1 MGGDTVGAM
10 TDHAARSPLR
20 LVFGGDVMLGRTVS
34 AWIRRFGPHYPL
46 KGVAR
51 QLRDADLAIV
61 NLECAITESLQHWKG
76 EPKAFYFGAPLAAAN
91 ALTDAGI
98 DLVSLANNHVL
109 DYEFAGLTDTLR
121 QLRAQGIAS
130 AGAGA
135 DLRQALAPA
144 IVERK
149 GSRFAMVAMC
159 DHQADFAAT
168 TNRPGMAYID
178 FADES
183 EALDLIEQALVPVRD
198 AGADWPILSLH
209 WGPNMVPEPS
219 PLFRRIAHAA
229 IEMGWKILF
238 GHSAHIFQGIEL
250 YRGCPILYAA
260 GDLVDDYAVDPV
272 LRNDHQLLYEIEID
286 DGAVQRILLHPVFIA
301 DCQARPAAGAQY
313 DFIARRITAL
323 CDAMGTQ
330 VNRFHEKL
338 WIDVAPAA
346 PALRQP

>member
-1 MGGDTVGAM
+1 MATGTQ
-10 TDHAARSPLR
+10 AARPPVR
-20 LVFGGDVMLGRTVS
+20 VVFGGDVMLGRTVA

-51 QLRDADLAIV
+51 QLRDADLAVV
-61 NLECAITESLQHWKG
+61 NLECAITESLQRWKG
-76 EPKAFYFGAPLAAAN
+76 EPKAFYFGAPLAAVN
-91 ALTDAGI
+91 ALSDAGI
-98 DLVSLANNHVL
+98 DLVSLANNHIL
-109 DYEFAGLTDTLR
+109 DYEFEGLADTLW
-121 QLRAQGIAS
+121 QLHAQGIAN

-135 DLRQALAPA
+135 DIGEALAPA
-144 IVERK
+144 VIERK

-168 TNRPGMAYID
+168 PDRPGMAYID

-183 EALDLIEQALVPVRD
+183 EALDLIEKVLAPVRN

-238 GHSAHIFQGIEL
+238 GHSAHIFQGIEF

-272 LRNDHQLLYEIEID
+272 LRNDHQLLYDMEID
-286 DGAVQRILLHPVFIA
+286 NGAVQRILLHPVFIG
-301 DCQARPAAGAQY
+301 DCQARPATGAQF

-323 CDAMGTQ
+323 SDAMGTK

-338 WIDVAPAA
+338 WIDAA
-346 PALRQP
+346 PARAA